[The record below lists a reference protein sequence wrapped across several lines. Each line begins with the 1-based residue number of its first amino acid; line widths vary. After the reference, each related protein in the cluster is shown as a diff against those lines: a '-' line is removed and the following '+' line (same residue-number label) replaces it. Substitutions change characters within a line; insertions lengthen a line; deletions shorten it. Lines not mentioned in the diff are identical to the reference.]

1 MSELSLTCPIKI
13 NIPTLSFKLQDP
25 NIQGLHLPYL
35 VCLLQT
41 AGYQLERV
49 ECVNPKHIPQKGVSV
64 VLTCGYSGQRCVM
77 RYPEEKDVCNC
88 FVKGEDSGDYY
99 LEAVSNG
106 NIEEPSEDEKMGGH
120 TTDTKNLEAIKL
132 ARENG
137 ITMTLPAHTTHRL
150 QPCDVLFFKPLTS
163 YYNQAADDGI
173 VCTLAKIL
181 CSFRCQEYL
190 EKHMPKLPQC
200 RK

>member
-1 MSELSLTCPIKI
+1 MPI
-13 NIPTLSFKLQDP
+13 PSFKLQDP

-106 NIEEPSEDEKMGGH
+106 NIEERWM
-120 TTDTKNLEAIKL
+120 I
-132 ARENG
+132 ENG
-137 ITMTLPAHTTHRL
+137 SPQYCVPFISNDLKLLCRTVVNVLVTMMKDSFKQMNSTNQNANRTRSDSESAVDMSHSSCDASLLHIYLGGTSLDFVKLETL
-150 QPCDVLFFKPLTS
+150 
-163 YYNQAADDGI
+163 I
-173 VCTLAKIL
+173 WI
-181 CSFRCQEYL
+181 
-190 EKHMPKLPQC
+190 
-200 RK
+200 